1 MWTTFFTIA
10 MAAAIGFGLAAA
22 WMSPQIGM
30 TSRPRK
36 NRSPLITEFAAGCR
50 ELTRTA
56 CGAFEPNWKRR
67 GDAFA
72 PPHSDALLPSLA
84 ATALR
89 DASPLLR
96 RMRHLHINPDEL
108 AWGELAVFRQLAIR
122 CGQCMSTAQCTRDL
136 SDESAD
142 PFGEDWRDYCPNASM
157 LSMLST
163 LHNVGISLDTER
175 EGSASSMH
183 N

>member
-36 NRSPLITEFAAGCR
+36 NRWPLITEFAAGGR

-67 GDAFA
+67 GDASA
-72 PPHSDALLPSLA
+72 PPHSDAPLPNLA
-84 ATALR
+84 ASL
-89 DASPLLR
+89 LLR

-122 CGQCMSTAQCTRDL
+122 CGQCTSTAQCARDL

-175 EGSASSMH
+175 GGSASSMH